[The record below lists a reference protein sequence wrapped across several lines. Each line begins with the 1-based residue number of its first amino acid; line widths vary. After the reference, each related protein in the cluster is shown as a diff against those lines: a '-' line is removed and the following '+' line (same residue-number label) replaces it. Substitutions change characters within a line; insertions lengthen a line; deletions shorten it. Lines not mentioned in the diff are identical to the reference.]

1 MYFPASLTKQKWFH
15 RMNFVFGTQ
24 ACAGAS
30 QGEKSKSAEKTRRQT
45 YLPLSFDGR

>member
-15 RMNFVFGTQ
+15 RMNFVLGRRL
-24 ACAGAS
+24 AGAS
-30 QGEKSKSAEKTRRQT
+30 QGEKSKSAEKTRRQP